1 MGIPHFMFP
10 CISRWTFWFFLFLA
24 IMKNADMNTCVQIFM
39 QMYVFIFLRYGYLVE
54 LLGHIVT

>member
-1 MGIPHFMFP
+1 
-10 CISRWTFWFFLFLA
+10 
-24 IMKNADMNTCVQIFM
+24 MKNADMNTCVQIFV